1 MDHRQI
7 YWYSQYF
14 EHYWLSNY
22 FLDWFQQY
30 VMNTFEMPLSV
41 QKSTQLL
48 IFERVVAHTNV
59 LCHEGF
65 RTLLALELFD
75 ESI

>member
-1 MDHRQI
+1 
-7 YWYSQYF
+7 
-14 EHYWLSNY
+14 
-22 FLDWFQQY
+22 
-30 VMNTFEMPLSV
+30 MNTFEMPLSV